1 MSFAMSAAR
10 PRKPGRFEGDAEETP
25 APTKNTSL
33 SELNARSSSCGSEI
47 PPACHALVKILL
59 LLLLIRLL
67 RVLLPLVWRCL
78 QPKCMPQGSAY
89 RWHSCDVSFVAAAC
103 YPGVA
108 ACGLNAV
115 NLAGLPPAWSHQQ
128 SKPMLR
134 PSSAAKISVFRLMP
148 LFYSRVV
155 FDFLPHS
162 LI

>member
-1 MSFAMSAAR
+1 LEQQLA
-10 PRKPGRFEGDAEETP
+10 
-25 APTKNTSL
+25 
-33 SELNARSSSCGSEI
+33 
-47 PPACHALVKILL
+47 
-59 LLLLIRLL
+59 LLILGDLDPYPPNLTR
-67 RVLLPLVWRCL
+67 RASPPPNVRRA
-78 QPKCMPQGSAY
+78 AY